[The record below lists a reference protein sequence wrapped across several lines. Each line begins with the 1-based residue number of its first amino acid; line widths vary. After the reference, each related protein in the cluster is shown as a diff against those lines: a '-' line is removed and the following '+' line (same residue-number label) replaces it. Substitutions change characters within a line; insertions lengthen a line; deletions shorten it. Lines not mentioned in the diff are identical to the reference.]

1 MSTNPTKHTELPKV
15 KPKRRNARARYVLKM
30 TPREMRLALI
40 ALRYLRDQGEQHK
53 AAGGSWRGFMWL
65 HSLGLL
71 GKVDEVRREEIAGL
85 QGYLEKRLHDT
96 L

>member
-1 MSTNPTKHTELPKV
+1 MSANAKPVKV
-15 KPKRRNARARYVLKM
+15 KPRRRNTRARYVCKV

-53 AAGGSWRGFMWL
+53 ARGGSWRGFMWL
-65 HSLGLL
+65 HSLGLMS
-71 GKVDEVRREEIAGL
+71 KADEVRAEELAGL
-85 QGYLEKRLHDT
+85 QCYFEKRLYDS